1 MRLYFKPGA
10 CSLASHIVL
19 REVGETFDTVQ
30 VDTAAGTTADGR
42 DFRRINPKGYV
53 PVLELDDG
61 QILTEGAAILQ
72 FIADRHPGARLAP
85 PSGTIERA
93 RVQEHLNYVASE
105 VHKAYGAF
113 FSGKALGD
121 TERAEAED
129 RVLARLRPLEELLAD
144 GRRYLLGET
153 FTVADAYLFVVAS
166 WSPHVG
172 LSLGGLPHLTAFLD
186 LVRGRSA
193 TQAAL
198 RAEGLA
204 A

>member
-19 REVGETFDTVQ
+19 HEVGETFDLVK
-30 VDTAAGTTADGR
+30 VDTAAGATADGR

-72 FIADRHPGARLAP
+72 FIADRHPGARLVP

-121 TERAEAED
+121 AARAEAEGL
-129 RVLARLRPLEELLAD
+129 VLARLRPLEELLAD
-144 GRRYLLGET
+144 GRSYLLGET

-172 LSLGGLPHLTAFLD
+172 LSLVGLPHLTAFLER
-186 LVRGRSA
+186 VHGRGA

-198 RAEGLA
+198 SAERLA